1 MRHIMVE
8 QQALR
13 VEYTIKHSFMDRIV
27 FGKGEIISPF
37 PFFSALRRPKLA
49 EPLPLFRIM
58 YDSLKIGGDSLP
70 LLSIGSPYIIGT
82 TSKIC

>member
-1 MRHIMVE
+1 MVE

-58 YDSLKIGGDSLP
+58 FK
-70 LLSIGSPYIIGT
+70 
-82 TSKIC
+82 

>member
-1 MRHIMVE
+1 MVE

-58 YDSLKIGGDSLP
+58 YM
-70 LLSIGSPYIIGT
+70 YIETRCLFFLWT
-82 TSKIC
+82 TSQKQKPIKLK

>member
-13 VEYTIKHSFMDRIV
+13 VEYTIKHSFTDRIV

-58 YDSLKIGGDSLP
+58 SLQQP
-70 LLSIGSPYIIGT
+70 LSRVKVNECNVVVVVLDCY
-82 TSKIC
+82 

>member
-1 MRHIMVE
+1 MVE

-58 YDSLKIGGDSLP
+58 YDSLKIGGDTGVN
-70 LLSIGSPYIIGT
+70 LSNGVKDGLSVG
-82 TSKIC
+82 

>member
-1 MRHIMVE
+1 MVE
-8 QQALR
+8 QEALR

-58 YDSLKIGGDSLP
+58 WIC
-70 LLSIGSPYIIGT
+70 SPKHRKDLMLHLVYP
-82 TSKIC
+82 